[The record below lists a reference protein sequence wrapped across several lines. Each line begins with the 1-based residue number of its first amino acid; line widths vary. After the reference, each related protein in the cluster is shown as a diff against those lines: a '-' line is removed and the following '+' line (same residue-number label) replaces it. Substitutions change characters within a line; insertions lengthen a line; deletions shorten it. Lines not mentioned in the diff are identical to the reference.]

1 MGSIELTEGILK
13 AIDSSVIVL
22 DKYEP
27 RDTYGVFYKGNRVQ
41 IDGAKKVYYTENAAK
56 KAVYNVVF
64 LTFWQGQYWQ
74 SCKTQIKGRSG
85 VDVDF
90 SATIAILPQYGT
102 TDRFGDPETIKMF
115 KSLRDE
121 LLKKEIFTI
130 VKL

>member
-1 MGSIELTEGILK
+1 MELTEGILK

-22 DKYEP
+22 DKFKL

-41 IDGAKKVYYTENAAK
+41 VDGDKKVYYTANAAK
-56 KAVYNVVF
+56 KAVYKLVF

-102 TDRFGDPETIKMF
+102 TGRFKDPETIKMF
-115 KSLRDE
+115 KALRDE

-130 VKL
+130 VKF

>member
-1 MGSIELTEGILK
+1 MELNEGILK

-22 DKYEP
+22 DQYEP

-41 IDGAKKVYYTENAAK
+41 VDGAKKVYYTKNAAK
-56 KAVYNVVF
+56 KAVYNLVF
-64 LTFWQGQYWQ
+64 MTFWQGEYWQ
-74 SCKTQIKGRSG
+74 SCKTQIKERSG

-90 SATIAILPQYGT
+90 SATIAILPQYGK
-102 TDRFGDPETIKMF
+102 TDRFKDPESIKMF

-130 VKL
+130 VKF

>member
-1 MGSIELTEGILK
+1 MELTEGILK
-13 AIDSSVIVL
+13 SIDSSVIVL
-22 DKYEP
+22 DQYQLK
-27 RDTYGVFYKGNRVQ
+27 DTYGVLYKGKRVQ
-41 IDGAKKVYYTENAAK
+41 VDGPKKVYYTENAAK
-56 KAVYNVVF
+56 KAVYNLVF

-90 SATIAILPQYGT
+90 NATIAILPQYGT
-102 TDRFGDPETIKMF
+102 TDRFREPETIKMF